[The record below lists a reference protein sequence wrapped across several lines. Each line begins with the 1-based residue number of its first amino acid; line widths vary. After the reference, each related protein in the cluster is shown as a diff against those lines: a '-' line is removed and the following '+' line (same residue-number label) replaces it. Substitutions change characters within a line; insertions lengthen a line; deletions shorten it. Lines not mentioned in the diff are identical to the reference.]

1 MLIKLKEYRKQNDLS
16 QKTLAKMINNTPK
29 NISHWEN
36 GKSIPDVYILV
47 KLADVFNITVDELLG
62 RKIKYNF
69 YLDSMERDII
79 LSIRKLSYKQL
90 TAVIMFLC
98 DISDY

>member
-1 MLIKLKEYRKQNDLS
+1 MPGKISVHKITLIA
-16 QKTLAKMINNTPK
+16 LAIVIN
-29 NISHWEN
+29 IVGS
-36 GKSIPDVYILV
+36 YI
-47 KLADVFNITVDELLG
+47 ALG
-62 RKIKYNF
+62 LHLPV
-69 YLDSMERDII
+69 YLDSMGRDII